1 MSGFQS
7 KFYGTVTLKLLKFAY
22 VFVEQTYIECF
33 LYTKPSLWMFSIQ
46 GWIRQLRLKEQ
57 EALAHRRPQRLLS
70 FTGRLVLSEHPAVT
84 EQGVARAT

>member
-1 MSGFQS
+1 M
-7 KFYGTVTLKLLKFAY
+7 
-22 VFVEQTYIECF
+22 FVEQTYIECF

-57 EALAHRRPQRLLS
+57 EALAHRQPQRLLS

-84 EQGVARAT
+84 AGCGQGDIAFRGSGSSYSSRKGGGSRQA